1 MNIDGENHDYL
12 LMDGYGTPTGGTTIK
27 AVVSVS
33 SDGVYL
39 LQFVGK
45 DTQTVKVMK

>member
-1 MNIDGENHDYL
+1 MQVKVYTLSGQQVDSHVLSGNGKEEISAAAL
-12 LMDGYGTPTGGTTIK
+12 T
-27 AVVSVS
+27 
-33 SDGVYL
+33 DGVYL